1 MAGSLHVGRLS
12 ILEKRLVSQFT
23 STTTPTSALSSPLL
37 TWKRKVQSSVY
48 DKIPDEYIHPYDVV
62 QPGSGEYWTPH
73 PETGVFGPA
82 SNHNHLASHSMPV
95 GAAVKQSVLEL
106 KVFFR
111 SLEDLDK

>member
-1 MAGSLHVGRLS
+1 MAGSLQVVRLS
-12 ILEKRLVSQFT
+12 ILGKRLVSQFT
-23 STTTPTSALSSPLL
+23 STTTPTSAPLL

-48 DKIPDEYIHPYDVV
+48 EKIPDEYVIPDVRVV
-62 QPGSGEYWTPH
+62 QPGGEYWTPH

-82 SNHNHLASHSMPV
+82 SNHLSSHSMPV
-95 GAAVKQSVLEL
+95 GAVVKESVLDL

>member
-1 MAGSLHVGRLS
+1 MAGSLQVGRLS

-23 STTTPTSALSSPLL
+23 STTTPTSAPLL

-62 QPGSGEYWTPH
+62 QPGRGEYWTPH

-95 GAAVKQSVLEL
+95 GAAVKHSVLEL